1 MAPCRHLHAPW
12 ILACNRTCRSL
23 PPPRNAGGA
32 VVVDGAHRLRPG
44 VLVAALGR
52 LCADRELDLP
62 DGKYT

>member
-1 MAPCRHLHAPW
+1 MNPCLQPYVPQ
-12 ILACNRTCRSL
+12 L